1 MFKRIALL
9 IPFVV
14 AALSPALAQTYP
26 VRAVKIVVG
35 TTAGSGPDIQART
48 LAQQLTTSLGQ
59 TFFVENRPGANQTI
73 AARMVAQSDPDGH
86 TLLFSSSAI
95 APTPYIYKNAGY
107 DLKTDLTPVASV
119 GLLDGILMLV
129 DAKSPI
135 KTIPEFIAHAKKER
149 VLYGSPG
156 VGNILHL
163 ATELFSKDAG
173 ISMQHIPFKGVSE
186 VMTAMLGG
194 SLQVMFVTPPSVIGL
209 LREGRVRAL
218 AYTGSKPFPVF
229 PEVPLMKD
237 VLAGSKPLG
246 SWAMFFA
253 PSKTPS
259 ATIEKLNASIRAAL
273 LEPAVASIMQRDGYI
288 PDNRDAAQTAA
299 FFAAEVDR
307 MEGAVAAAGI
317 KPN

>member
-1 MFKRIALL
+1 MLTRFSLTALML
-9 IPFVV
+9 M
-14 AALSPALAQTYP
+14 AAASPALAQHYP
-26 VRAVKIVVG
+26 ERSVKIVVG

-48 LAQQLTTSLGQ
+48 LAQQLGAGLGQ
-59 TFFVENRPGANQTI
+59 PFYVENRPGANQTI

-86 TLLFSSSAI
+86 TLLFASSAI

-107 DLKTDLTPVASV
+107 ELKTDLAPIASI
-119 GLLDGILMLV
+119 GILDGILMLV

-135 KTIPEFIAHAKKER
+135 KTVAEFIAHAKKER

-173 ISMQHIPFKGVSE
+173 ISMQHIPYKGVSE
-186 VMTAMLGG
+186 VMTSLLGG
-194 SLQVMFVTPPSVIGL
+194 SVQAMFVTPPSVIGL
-209 LREGRVRAL
+209 IREGRVRAL

-229 PEVPLMKD
+229 PDVPLMKD
-237 VLAGSKPLG
+237 LLPGSKPLG

-253 PSKTPS
+253 PGKTPP
-259 ATIEKLNASIRAAL
+259 AVIEKLNASIRAAL
-273 LEPAVASIMQRDGYI
+273 QAPAVASIMQRDGYI
-288 PDNRDAAQTAA
+288 PDNRDVAQTSA
-299 FFAAEVDR
+299 FFANEVDL
-307 MEGAVAAAGI
+307 MAAAVTAAGI